1 VAAIPPTL
9 RPAGPD
15 DRAFVHEVH
24 AAALRGVVEPLWGW
38 DPEQQRAFADA
49 TAAHPA
55 LQIVEVEG
63 AAVGYLAVEHDP
75 ARDFIAIVALLP
87 AVQGRGI
94 GTCLIRHCQAAA
106 AARGVP
112 LELSVL
118 DGNRARELYLRL
130 GFTITHVVPPRTRMA
145 WIAPGSVGRYGEP
158 LADPAT

>member
-1 VAAIPPTL
+1 MVGDDAPSL

-24 AAALRGVVEPLWGW
+24 TAALRAVVERLWGW
-38 DPEQQRAFADA
+38 DPEQQRGFADA
-49 TAAHPA
+49 TAEHPE
-55 LQIVEVEG
+55 LQIVELDGE
-63 AAVGYLAVEHDP
+63 AVGYLAVEHEP
-75 ARDFIAIVALLP
+75 VRDFIAIVALLP

-94 GTCLIRHCQAAA
+94 GTSLIRRSQAAA

-130 GFTITHVVPPRTRMA
+130 GFVVTRAVPPRTRMVWSA
-145 WIAPGSVGRYGEP
+145 WDAAYPR
-158 LADPAT
+158 ADPP